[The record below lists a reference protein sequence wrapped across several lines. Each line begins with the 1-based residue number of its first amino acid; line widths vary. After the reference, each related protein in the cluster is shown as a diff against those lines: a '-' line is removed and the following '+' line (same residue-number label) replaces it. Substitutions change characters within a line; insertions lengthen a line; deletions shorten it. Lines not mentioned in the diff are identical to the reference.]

1 LTTSEDG
8 LRLPDRLQAGQQ
20 LIQEP
25 PNAAGPR
32 EAGRHTAI
40 SGRICALLTGLG
52 EPARPYTG
60 EH

>member
-8 LRLPDRLQAGQQ
+8 LRLPDRLQVGQQ
-20 LIQEP
+20 LIRDATER
-25 PNAAGPR
+25 GRPR

-40 SGRICALLTGLG
+40 SGRICALLTELG